1 MVHALE
7 QIPGLLRADGILI
20 DIHPV
25 PESPRVKVLQG
36 NRILSDEPRR
46 LTDNED
52 IQSAEQALAEVTK
65 REIFVVEQSA
75 QFDFISYGS
84 SGSEL
89 REFWDRYTEY
99 DDSPQD
105 QAKIAQLEAVYSRAD
120 EIVREHGEDTK
131 VATHEIVR
139 IARLKP
145 SEASGDQP

>member
-7 QIPGLLRADGILI
+7 QIPRLLKADGILI

-25 PESPRVKVLQG
+25 PESPRVKVLRG
-36 NRILSDEPRR
+36 NEILFDEPRR

-52 IQSAEQALAEVTK
+52 IQSAEQALEEVTK
-65 REIFVVEQSA
+65 RETYVVEQSEE
-75 QFDFISYGS
+75 FDFISYGS

-89 REFWDRYTEY
+89 REFWDRYVAY
-99 DDSPQD
+99 DDGPED
-105 QAKIAQLEAVYSRAD
+105 PAKRAQKEAVYSRAD
-120 EIVREHGEDTK
+120 EIVLEHGEVTK

-145 SEASGDQP
+145 QGD